1 MKKRWEIE
9 EKDTWKLEDIIPGD
23 QAWEAL
29 YEEASREVKE
39 YGQFQGKLG
48 ESADTLLRALEF
60 EDRISLKIEK
70 LYVYG
75 RM

>member
-39 YGQFQGKLG
+39 YGQFQGKL
-48 ESADTLLRALEF
+48 ESRRDTLLRALEF
-60 EDRISLKIEK
+60 EDQISLKIESFTCT
-70 LYVYG
+70 G
-75 RM
+75 G

>member
-29 YEEASREVKE
+29 YEEAFRESWESRRTPFC
-39 YGQFQGKLG
+39 GLWN
-48 ESADTLLRALEF
+48 LRTRF
-60 EDRISLKIEK
+60 P
-70 LYVYG
+70 
-75 RM
+75 